1 MPRVWQAGGCVAFR
15 THPPHHHSSLQ
26 ASGRAVDQSA
36 SDCQRGA
43 WGAPP
48 VSAYNYGRGGVM
60 NGAGAVRVQLAALT
74 DARICPMRAS
84 LAAAALSPASADK
97 RMFVGGRTRCCSRR
111 DGMWTHDP
119 LTLPRMVTQ
128 SSVAVAICLLPRGDL
143 PCCGVS
149 ARELSLFTANHSPPP
164 APTAA
169 RDAVVCAASHCSCPP
184 SCVAFSALD
193 RRHRAVG
200 ARSALLRRFVCGMR
214 HPHRLNPSVQDLNLV
229 TKCKWT
235 MCCPRYELGMLS
247 MASKTLLFMLEKF
260 PKLSGYMYRLSLTR
274 VTPSRTDAWP

>member
-97 RMFVGGRTRCCSRR
+97 RMFVGGRTRCCSRG

-149 ARELSLFTANHSPPP
+149 ARELSLFTANHSPPRHPPPRATPSYAPLRIARARP
-164 APTAA
+164 AVWRSQLWIA
-169 RDAVVCAASHCSCPP
+169 
-184 SCVAFSALD
+184 
-193 RRHRAVG
+193 G
-200 ARSALLRRFVCGMR
+200 IARSVRARRSYGGLFAGCG
-214 HPHRLNPSVQDLNLV
+214 
-229 TKCKWT
+229 
-235 MCCPRYELGMLS
+235 
-247 MASKTLLFMLEKF
+247 
-260 PKLSGYMYRLSLTR
+260 TR
-274 VTPSRTDAWP
+274 IG